1 METTMRW
8 FSPSSRQTR
17 FTSQNRLPRFDGE
30 RRRDRVRRSAG
41 GWTLILC
48 LTRLGLAAAAE
59 PATIAAENVLRH
71 VKGVANIPGG
81 KVWLCGAE
89 RTLRT
94 CLTSLGDSR
103 RDLVTQQRLLDQ
115 RIQQNAQAWEAN
127 RQQITALKTALSS
140 TPTGA
145 PERKPIEQQIR
156 RLEKQ
161 AVDPDRL
168 AAQSD
173 VRTHLIQFTNAR
185 NAMAVKLLTIRRSV
199 PRMEADYRSLEAD
212 LEVRAALRT
221 LGEGHRLGPL
231 ENYLPELRRLDEYER
246 LVFTSWLPMYLQSGR
261 IRAGAILNETTPITF
276 SWHAEGGPTILT
288 ESMVEAAGLAL
299 PAPATAVSLPLESG
313 RTLTARP
320 LIVPSLRLGQFVL
333 RDVPVHVS
341 GPDGEDVGAI
351 LSANVLEGYEVKV
364 EPARLQL
371 TIRPR

>member
-1 METTMRW
+1 M
-8 FSPSSRQTR
+8 
-17 FTSQNRLPRFDGE
+17 
-30 RRRDRVRRSAG
+30 
-41 GWTLILC
+41 LILG

-59 PATIAAENVLRH
+59 PATVAAENILRH

-89 RTLRT
+89 RTIRT
-94 CLTSLGDSR
+94 CLASRGDLR
-103 RDLVTQQRLLDQ
+103 RELVTQQRFLDQ

-140 TPTGA
+140 TPTGDS
-145 PERKPIEQQIR
+145 ERKQIEQQIR
-156 RLEKQ
+156 RLETQ

-185 NAMAVKLLTIRRSV
+185 HALAVKLLTIRRSI
-199 PRMEADYRSLEAD
+199 PRMEEDYRRLEAD

-246 LVFTSWLPMYLQSGR
+246 LVFTPWLPMYLQSGR
-261 IRAGAILNETTPITF
+261 IRTGAILNDTTPITF
-276 SWHAEGGPTILT
+276 SWHAEGGPTILS
-288 ESMVEAAGLAL
+288 ESMVEAAGLELPARAAAVAL
-299 PAPATAVSLPLESG
+299 PLGTG

-341 GPDGEDVGAI
+341 GPDGEDAGAI
-351 LSANVLEGYEVKV
+351 ITADALVGYDVTV